1 MLDRIS
7 NEHSEALSNNG
18 ISKISS
24 LGASGVYNT
33 SDNDLFV
40 DESNISDAAIRL
52 YEREQDVKRFT
63 ELVLSDAD
71 DNSADA
77 LVINKALNG
86 EISIDDDEA
95 VFSLLSNEDFLNE
108 LAS

>member
-7 NEHSEALSNNG
+7 NEHSEALSNSS

-24 LGASGVYNT
+24 LGVSNAYNT
-33 SDNDLFV
+33 NDNDLFV

>member
-7 NEHSEALSNNG
+7 NEHSEALSNSS

-24 LGASGVYNT
+24 LGVSNAYNT

-71 DNSADA
+71 DNSADV